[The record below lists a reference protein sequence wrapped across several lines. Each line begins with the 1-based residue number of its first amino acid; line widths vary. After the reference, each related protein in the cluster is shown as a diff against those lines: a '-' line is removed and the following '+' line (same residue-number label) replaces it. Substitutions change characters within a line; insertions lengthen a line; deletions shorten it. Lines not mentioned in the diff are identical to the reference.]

1 MIHFSANQLND
12 FYILVALTLYGLV
25 MIFCD
30 REMDRLTE
38 KKRDLHWSIPFIN
51 SHGNFLVNIFSFF
64 ISLFFLYQPV

>member
-30 REMDRLTE
+30 RETDRQTERKKKEIYIGVFPSLTATAT
-38 KKRDLHWSIPFIN
+38 F
-51 SHGNFLVNIFSFF
+51 
-64 ISLFFLYQPV
+64 